1 MDVLFNLTST
11 GYGLLAAAV
20 LCGFAALYTVMART
34 ARKRQEE
41 E

>member
-1 MDVLFNLTST
+1 MEILFNLTST
-11 GYGLLAAAV
+11 GYGLLAASL
-20 LCGFAALYTVMART
+20 LCGFAAFYMVMART